1 MSGPALVDPALGSG
15 PLAQLVET
23 YLEIVVGSLYWSE
36 LQCRAVLEIVER
48 SL

>member
-23 YLEIVVGSLYWSE
+23 YLEIVVRSLYRSE
-36 LQCRAVLEIVER
+36 ILYRAVLEIVVR